1 MQQRHRAIALFSGGL
16 DSILAVKAIQAQN
29 IDVLAVNFTSPFFG
43 CAPNEGGVPTA
54 AVYAERYNIPF
65 RQIPLGTEFLD
76 MIRHPRHGYGSAM
89 NPCIDCKTFMVRCA
103 AQVMESEGAD
113 CIITGEVVGQRP
125 MSQRLD
131 TLRLIEKDSGLGGL
145 LVRPL
150 SARFLPATTPE
161 REGWLDRM
169 ALPAI
174 RGRGRKEQIRLAQAW
189 GVDQYP
195 APGGGCL
202 LTEESF
208 IPKVKDLLEHQQV
221 PVVRDFDLLRVGRHF
236 RVSECCKVII
246 GKNLADNE
254 RLLAAATPSDTT
266 MRWLGGASPM
276 GLVIGE
282 ADEAD
287 LRLAG
292 RLVMRYTKAERGQTV
307 RLSAYCGETRYEL
320 QVVHDIEE
328 QELEQQ
334 RV

>member
-1 MQQRHRAIALFSGGL
+1 MQQRYRAIALFSGGL
-16 DSILAVKAIQAQN
+16 DSILAVKAIQAQH

-43 CAPNEGGVPTA
+43 CAPNEGGVSTA
-54 AVYAERYNIPF
+54 AFYAERYGIPF
-65 RQIPLGTEFLD
+65 RQIPLGTDFLD

-113 CIITGEVVGQRP
+113 CLVTGEVVGQRP

-174 RGRGRKEQIRLAQAW
+174 RGRGRKEQIRLAAEW

-208 IPKVKDLLEHQQV
+208 IPKVKDLLEHQRV

-236 RVSECCKVII
+236 RVSDQCKVII
-246 GKNLADNE
+246 GKHLADNE
-254 RLLAAATPSDTT
+254 QLLAAATSDDMTI
-266 MRWLGGASPM
+266 RWLGGASPM

-282 ADEAD
+282 AGEVELHLAA
-287 LRLAG
+287 RL
-292 RLVMRYTKAERGQTV
+292 LMRYTKAERGQLAT
-307 RLSAYCGETRYEL
+307 LSAYRGGVRHEL
-320 QVVHDIEE
+320 QVMHDIDE
-328 QELEQQ
+328 QTLEQQ